1 MPITEKY
8 FSKCLKWYCFK
19 TIFKEHFKYAS
30 KFDMFLICLGTLAAI
45 FSSLIFPF
53 VLIILKSDAEITNDN
68 ETLFEII
75 YIYAGLALLSVWI
88 VTNKKNKIILKN
100 LNPDKIQIKI
110 LTGIDFRN
118 RVDIEIISTAIGF
131 KLSEFIYLVCRGI
144 ACTIFAFIQAWKFSL
159 LIFSILPF
167 VIISLIFMSN
177 LTKKY
182 TLSELNINSEANS
195 IAQEALSSFRTVI
208 SLGIQKSLCK
218 NFDDIQLNGIKI
230 AKKKGLIVGLFTGL
244 FGFLSNIV
252 FGICIFYGIYLTRY
266 ESELFLPEDIIK
278 SFLSLYLTIFSIG
291 QALPFLKEFAEA
303 IAASKVIF
311 EIIER
316 KPDDEL
322 IKQQDGT
329 RQIENFKGD
338 IEFDNVYFS
347 YPSRSEKYALN
358 GLSFKI
364 PAGKTVALVGSSG
377 GGKSTVV
384 SLLQRFY
391 LPKYGSIK
399 IDGYP
404 IDSLDINWFRNQIAL
419 VSQEPIL
426 FTDTIRE
433 NIRLGKLNANDKDVE
448 KAAKDANAHDFILR
462 LKDEYGTKVG
472 ERGTQLSGGQ
482 KQRIAI
488 ARGLVRQP
496 RVFLFDEATAALDN
510 ESEKMV
516 LNCLD
521 EARKGRTTIIIAHRL
536 STISK
541 ADIILYISNGQL
553 LEQGTHEELLAKQG
567 EYFKLIESQ
576 LNRDNKQITD
586 ECEFKSQIK
595 DCSDIRIKHQE
606 PNRKKNEKNKKNH
619 NLFYYERKL
628 FKLNLPNLFWLLV
641 GLLSASI
648 AGLLDPATNIV
659 FLQIYNLFA
668 IEDANKQKY
677 ESLKFMLI
685 LFLIGILS
693 ILIEIL
699 QNFTFSLIGSKLTK
713 QIRSLMFKS
722 MLSQEMAFHDME
734 NNCSNILTTQLS
746 TSALLCRG
754 LFSDKIR
761 AYSQCLFILLFS
773 LIYSFSINWKLSLVL
788 MIFFPITFLIGV
800 FSNTRLNIDQKING
814 RYLNEE
820 AGRIAIECFENIKTV
835 FSLNRQGF
843 FVDKF
848 CQVFSNKKSR
858 KALLLDNCQAF
869 FYSLS
874 NSIMF
879 FVQLSAFSYGYYLL
893 KNNELSLAH
902 IFSIYNVL
910 IVSAMIIANS
920 FSQLPDQKKA
930 LNATK
935 MAFEIIERKSKLNN
949 FDEQGLVLDTIAGD
963 IKFDN
968 VFFNYPN
975 RPDVQIL
982 SGFNLEL
989 KNGTT
994 NALVG
999 SSGCGKSTIIALL
1012 LRFYDVDKGAIYL
1025 DGVDIR
1031 KLNINWLRSI
1041 TGLVGQEPI
1050 LFNLSIYDNI
1060 CLGDINR
1067 NKAKIEIN
1075 EIIDICT
1082 SANIHY
1088 KIESL
1093 PEKYDTIVGSKGGQ
1107 LSGGEKQRIAIA
1119 RALIRKPKILLLDE
1133 ATSALFF
1140 HKIVLC
1146 CNNKIISVSQLMLVD
1161 NQSESLVKKALDE
1174 ARIGRTCVI
1183 IAHSSQLSFRL
1194 STIENSSKISYVEN
1208 GKIVEE
1214 ANFQKKIRCILD
1226 CS

>member
-1 MPITEKY
+1 M
-8 FSKCLKWYCFK
+8 LKK
-19 TIFKEHFKYAS
+19 SIILLNFKYAS
-30 KFDMFLICLGTLAAI
+30 KVDMFLICLGTMAAI
-45 FSSLIFPF
+45 FSSLIFPL

-68 ETLFEII
+68 ETIFEII
-75 YIYAGLALLSVWI
+75 YIYAGLALLSVWN
-88 VTNKKNKIILKN
+88 VTNKKNKIHQILYRPSQEN
-100 LNPDKIQIKI
+100 SICI
-110 LTGIDFRN
+110 
-118 RVDIEIISTAIGF
+118 DIEIISTAIGF

-144 ACTIFAFIQAWKFSL
+144 GCTIFAFIQAWKFSL
-159 LIFSILPF
+159 LIVSILPF

-208 SLGIQKSLCK
+208 SLGIHKSLCK
-218 NFDDIQLNGIKI
+218 KFDNIQLNGIKI

-252 FGICIFYGIYLTRY
+252 FGVGIFYGIYLTRY
-266 ESELFLPEDIIK
+266 ESEFFLPEDIIK

-322 IKQQDGT
+322 IKQQNGI

-426 FTDTIRE
+426 FTETIRE
-433 NIRLGKLNANDKDVE
+433 NIRMGKLNATDKDIE
-448 KAAKDANAHDFILR
+448 KAAKDANAHDFISK
-462 LKDEYGTKVG
+462 LKHEYDTKVG

-510 ESEKMV
+510 KSEKMV

-553 LEQGTHEELLAKQG
+553 LEQGTHKELLAKQG

-576 LNRDNKQITD
+576 LNRDNKQIID
-586 ECEFKSQIK
+586 ECESKSQIK
-595 DCSDIRIKHQE
+595 DCLDVPIKHQE
-606 PNRKKNEKNKKNH
+606 PNRNKNEKNH

-648 AGLLDPATNIV
+648 AGLLDPATNLV

-685 LFLIGILS
+685 LFSIGILY

-722 MLSQEMAFHDME
+722 MLSQEMAYHDME

-761 AYSQCLFILLFS
+761 AYAQCLFILLFS

-800 FSNTRLNIDQKING
+800 FSNTRLNIDQKIKG

-820 AGRIAIECFENIKTV
+820 AGRIAIECIENIKTCLV
-835 FSLNRQGF
+835 
-843 FVDKF
+843 
-848 CQVFSNKKSR
+848 NKKSK
-858 KALLLDNCQAF
+858 KALFLDNCQAF

-879 FVQLSAFSYGYYLL
+879 FVQLSAFYYGYFLL

-968 VFFNYPN
+968 VFFNYPS

-982 SGFNLEL
+982 SGFNLEI

-1041 TGLVGQEPI
+1041 TGL
-1050 LFNLSIYDNI
+1050 
-1060 CLGDINR
+1060 
-1067 NKAKIEIN
+1067 IEIN

-1082 SANIHY
+1082 SANIHF

-1093 PEKYDTIVGSKGGQ
+1093 PKKYDTIVGSKGGQ

-1133 ATSALFF
+1133 ATSAL
-1140 HKIVLC
+1140 
-1146 CNNKIISVSQLMLVD
+1146 D
-1161 NQSESLVKKALDE
+1161 NQSESLVKKTLDE

-1183 IAHSSQLSFRL
+1183 IAHRL

-1214 ANFQKKIRCILD
+1214 GSHDFLIKKKKFYFTLHNQ
-1226 CS
+1226 